1 MINPKVSVLIPVYNR
16 VGMISSCVDS
26 ALSQDY
32 PNLEVIISDNCST
45 DGTWELCCR
54 SYRDYPNVILIRNPS
69 NIGPVPNW
77 LAAARAASGQYA
89 KILFSD
95 DLLLHGCIC
104 ALVAQL
110 DADTGFAYSAALIG
124 PSLEAS
130 KVAYA
135 GQGLL
140 KGSIQRTPSFRGLM
154 RYALFAGSR
163 IPVSPGAALFRTC
176 DVISSL
182 SRSIDNPSSLES
194 VNTGAGPDVRLF
206 LDALVA
212 YPYYSQINEP
222 LCFFRAHDGS
232 FSVGSHRASVRTG
245 YDSAL
250 TQFFQGKYASYRIL
264 YDIARARRF
273 FLSLLRAVWSF
284 LRKP

>member
-16 VGMISSCVDS
+16 VGMISACVDS

-32 PNLEVIISDNCST
+32 PDLEVIISDNCST
-45 DGTWELCCR
+45 DGTWELCYR
-54 SYRDYPNVILIRNPS
+54 SYRDHPKVKLLRNAT
-69 NIGPVPNW
+69 NLGPVPNW
-77 LAAARAASGQYA
+77 LAAARAATSQYV

-95 DLLLHGCIC
+95 DLLLCGCIR

-135 GQGLL
+135 GRGLP
-140 KGSIQRTPSFRGLM
+140 KGSIQRAPSSRGLM

-194 VNTGAGPDVRLF
+194 LNTGAGPDVRLF

-232 FSVGSHRASVRTG
+232 FTVGTQRASVRKG

-250 TQFFQGKYASYRIL
+250 AQFFQGKFAAYCIL
-264 YDIARARRF
+264 YDIARAKRF

>member
-1 MINPKVSVLIPVYNR
+1 MINHKVSILIPVYNR
-16 VGMISSCVDS
+16 AGMIRACVDS

-32 PNLEVIISDNCST
+32 PDLEVIISDNCST

-54 SYRDYPNVILIRNPS
+54 SYRDHPKVNLLRNAS
-69 NIGPVPNW
+69 NLGPVPNW
-77 LAAARAASGQYA
+77 LAAARAATSQYV

-95 DLLLHGCIC
+95 DLLLDGCIR
-104 ALVAQL
+104 ALVSQL
-110 DADTGFAYSAALIG
+110 DADTGFAYSASLIG

-130 KVAYA
+130 IVAYA
-135 GQGLL
+135 DRELP
-140 KGSIQRTPSFRGLM
+140 KGSIQRAPSSRGLM
-154 RYALFAGSR
+154 RYALSAGSR
-163 IPVSPGAALFRTC
+163 VPVSPGAALFRTC

-194 VNTGAGPDVRLF
+194 LNTGAGPDVHLY
-206 LDALVA
+206 LDALAA

-232 FSVGSHRASVRTG
+232 FSLGSHRASVRKG
-245 YDSAL
+245 YHSAL
-250 TQFFQGKYASYRIL
+250 TQFFQGKFAAYRIL
-264 YDIARARRF
+264 YDIARARRL
-273 FLSLLRAVWSF
+273 FLSLPRAVWSF